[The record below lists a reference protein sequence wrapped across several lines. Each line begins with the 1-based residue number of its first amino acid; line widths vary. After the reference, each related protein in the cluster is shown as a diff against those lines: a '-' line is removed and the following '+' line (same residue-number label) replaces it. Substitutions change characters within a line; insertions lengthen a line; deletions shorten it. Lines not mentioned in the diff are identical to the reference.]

1 MMVHVLEKW
10 LAEFQAQPRMEFKDD
25 EGNAVVIPEQD
36 AGTAWVARVALLGTL
51 STPSDPRTGMVVDLR
66 IPEGYENKGFVI
78 GATLN
83 VDLASGAMKTLN
95 ALERILKVKSVTRTL
110 PPAPGKAANAS

>member
-1 MMVHVLEKW
+1 MVHVLEKW
-10 LAEFQAQPRMEFKDD
+10 LAEFQFQAEMKFVDD
-25 EGNAVVIPEQD
+25 DGKPVHIPEQA

-51 STPSDPRTGMVVDLR
+51 TTPSDPRTGMVVDLR
-66 IPEGYENKGFVI
+66 IPEGYENKGFVV

-83 VDLASGAMKTLN
+83 VDLSPGSMRTIN

-110 PPAPGKAANAS
+110 PPAPGKSS